1 MNRRPDAKP
10 TRRAIAFALTLAFY
24 LPVTALA
31 GGGAVKTDAHAAAG
45 QFRFDIPSQPVG
57 KALIQFG
64 AQTGLSVI
72 VQHDARSV
80 VTNAIVGIYT
90 IPEGLRVLLRDTG
103 LDYRYQD
110 SGVVVSRK
118 PALVSP
124 VPSSLMPPDESIP
137 GDLVGPIA
145 GPFPSAQALAEENA
159 STGAHNARPPEVVV
173 TGSRIGLPP
182 SQASSHV
189 VVVTDPGGGSIGGA
203 IDDLPQNIPGGGP
216 LNPGIDL
223 LANEP
228 DSLGG
233 TTFVQQCRD
242 LAWGVDSQQL
252 GLMQA
257 TNLSLGV
264 TPMNLRGIGARGTL
278 VLVNGKR
285 IGRSGLLGGYADLSS
300 IPMDMVERVE
310 IQLDG
315 ASALYGSDA
324 VGGIVN
330 VILRDQHEGTTVKL
344 RRTTGLAGAFDGI
357 NALLAS
363 TKAWKSGRATGLL
376 GYYTTNN
383 RMPYDDPAQDFLA
396 SANPA
401 FGDDLL
407 FEESERYANR
417 QRTYFRVALEQDLPG
432 DMDASISLAYTPGA
446 TEHSTGYRPAT
457 TDAASDLPPSAAAQV
472 LGDLELPAMFT
483 KARSDRWTLSA
494 NVDGSF
500 GGLPGWQWHL
510 GIDHTRETSNSTTT
524 HELSPGLL
532 RDALLD
538 GSFDASTDASPEDRY
553 RPYLLADQ
561 TFDASNEDLL
571 VEFTVKRSFA
581 ALPAGNL
588 DVLIGLSSR
597 EADVRFEHQRDA
609 MARHLPIVAHGPLG
623 MFPIHPGAPGDG
635 DADLAGIDGVVL
647 PDATG
652 GSPGRGQ
659 TVTSAFAELQVPLL
673 ADRPLIEKLSVN
685 AAVRR
690 EDTSLHGAN
699 TIWSVG
705 AVWNIND
712 DVRVRLRK
720 GTSFSAPP
728 LWLAS
733 LPTKTTPLTVFLDDR
748 GASSEVHCCPLRPC
762 EGTIISG
769 GRTSLKG
776 ESAVSWS
783 TGIEFTPARL
793 KGFRSILN
801 YSKIH
806 LRDRI
811 DGVTPMTLSLIPR
824 LTDDLFDRY
833 DSVYRFDEDGE
844 FLGIDARAAN
854 VGSQIVATYDWTAD
868 YQRETAW
875 GTWSLSASVTLYDRF
890 ESRLGSSE
898 VVEDLVGLPYAVP
911 KFKQHARLGWTR
923 SNWRLA
929 LNASHRDDADRRY
942 GDVHSHILLKYP
954 VVLDFAVTYRFA
966 DDRFGAL
973 KNMRL
978 NLGASNLAGGHT
990 RWVETSWNPTGY
1002 QSGSA
1007 SYTEV
1012 TSPWTER
1019 AYFIELVHTLQ

>member
-1 MNRRPDAKP
+1 MNRRPGTKP
-10 TRRAIAFALTLAFY
+10 TRRAMACVLALAIHF
-24 LPVTALA
+24 PVTAFA
-31 GGGAVKTDAHAAAG
+31 GSGAVKADAAE
-45 QFRFDIPSQPVG
+45 QFRFDIPSQPVA

-72 VQHDARSV
+72 VQHDARTV
-80 VTNAIVGIYT
+80 VANAVVGTYT
-90 IPEGLRVLLRDTG
+90 IPEGLRVLLRNTG
-103 LDYRYQD
+103 LDHRYQD

-124 VPSSLMPPDESIP
+124 VPSELMPPDESLP
-137 GDLVGPIA
+137 GDLVAPIA

-159 STGAHNARPPEVVV
+159 LTRPTNPRPPDVVV

-182 SQASSHV
+182 SQVSSNV
-189 VVVTDPGGGSIGGA
+189 VVVGPGDGNIGGA
-203 IDDLPQNIPGGGP
+203 IDDLPQNIPGGNP

-223 LANEP
+223 LANNP

-233 TTFVQQCRD
+233 TTFVQQCQD

-257 TNLSLGV
+257 TNLSLGM
-264 TPMNLRGIGARGTL
+264 TPMNLRGIGSRGTL

-357 NALLAS
+357 NAVLAS
-363 TKAWKSGRATGLL
+363 TTAWGSGRATGLF
-376 GYYTTNN
+376 GYYTTKN
-383 RMPYDDPAQDFLA
+383 RIPYDDPAQDFLA
-396 SANPA
+396 SANPS
-401 FGDDLL
+401 FGDELL
-407 FEESERYANR
+407 FQESERYASR
-417 QRTYFRVALEQDLPG
+417 QRTYFRVALDQDLPG
-432 DMDASISLAYTPGA
+432 NMDASVSLAYTPGE
-446 TEHSTGYRPAT
+446 TEHRIGYRPASD
-457 TDAASDLPPSAAAQV
+457 DASSDDSPSPSRLAAQM
-472 LGDLELPAMFT
+472 LGDTELPAMFT
-483 KARSDRWTLSA
+483 QADSERWTLSA
-494 NVDGSF
+494 SVDGSF
-500 GGLPGWQWHL
+500 GALLGWEWHV
-510 GIDHTRETSNSTTT
+510 GIDHTRENSNSTTQ
-524 HELSPGLL
+524 HELSREAL

-538 GSFDASTDASPEDRY
+538 GSFDTSTDASSSDRY
-553 RPYLLADQ
+553 RPFLLSDQ
-561 TFDASNEDLL
+561 TYDASNEDLL

-581 ALPAGNL
+581 AMPAGEL
-588 DVLIGLSSR
+588 DVLFGLSTR
-597 EADVRFEHQRDA
+597 EADVRFEHRRDA
-609 MARHLPIVAHGPLG
+609 LARHLPIVAHGPIG
-623 MFPIHPGAPGDG
+623 MFPIHPGAPGDA
-635 DADLAGIDGVVL
+635 DADLSGIDGVVL

-652 GSPGRGQ
+652 GAPGRGL
-659 TVTSAFAELQVPLL
+659 TVASAFAEVQIPLVSE
-673 ADRPLIEKLSVN
+673 RPLVEKLSVN

-690 EDTSLHGAN
+690 DDTSLHGTN
-699 TIWSVG
+699 TTWSVG

-720 GTSFSAPP
+720 GTSYSSPP
-728 LWLAS
+728 LWLSS
-733 LPTKTTPLTVFLDDR
+733 LPTTATPLSVFLDDR
-748 GASSEVHCCPLRPC
+748 GGSSEVLCCPLRPC
-762 EGTIISG
+762 GATIVSG
-769 GRTSLKG
+769 GRTSLRG

-783 TGIEFTPARL
+783 YGIEFSPARL

-806 LRDRI
+806 FRDRI
-811 DGVTPMTLSLIPR
+811 DGVTPTTLSLIPR
-824 LTDDLFDRY
+824 LTDDLFERY
-833 DSVYRFDEDGE
+833 GSVYRFDEEGE

-875 GTWSLSASVTLYDRF
+875 GTWSLSASLTMYDRF
-890 ESRLGSSE
+890 ESRLGSSG

-923 SNWRLA
+923 GNWRLA
-929 LNASHRDDADRRY
+929 LNASHRDDADRQY
-942 GDVHSHILLKYP
+942 GDINSRILLKYP
-954 VVLDFAVTYRFA
+954 VVLDFAVTYRLGN
-966 DDRFGAL
+966 DRFGAL

-978 NLGASNLAGGHT
+978 NLGASNLSGGNT

-1002 QSGSA
+1002 QSRSA
-1007 SYTEV
+1007 SYTEI

-1019 AYFIELVHTLQ
+1019 AYFIELVHTL

>member
-1 MNRRPDAKP
+1 MNPRFGTRPA
-10 TRRAIAFALTLAFY
+10 RRAIAYALLLALH
-24 LPVTALA
+24 LPVTGVAVA
-31 GGGAVKTDAHAAAG
+31 GTMKTGVGIAG

-64 AQTGLSVI
+64 EQSGLSVI
-72 VQHDARSV
+72 VQHDARTV
-80 VTNAIVGIYT
+80 VANAVVGIHT
-90 IPEGLRVLLRDTG
+90 IPEGLRALLRDTG

-124 VPSSLMPPDESIP
+124 VPSTLMTPDESIP
-137 GDLVGPIA
+137 GDRVAPIA
-145 GPFPSAQALAEENA
+145 GPFPNAQALAEEIP
-159 STGAHNARPPEVVV
+159 STNNARPPEVVV

-182 SQASSHV
+182 SQVSSHV
-189 VVVTDPGGGSIGGA
+189 VVVTDPGGGNVGGA
-203 IDDLPQNIPGGGP
+203 IDDLPQNIPGTNP

-233 TTFVQQCRD
+233 TAFVQQCQD

-257 TNLSLGV
+257 TNLSMGM
-264 TPMNLRGIGARGTL
+264 TPLNLRGIGSRGTL

-330 VILRDQHEGTTVKL
+330 VILRDQHEGTTVKF
-344 RRTTGLAGAFDGI
+344 RRTTGLAGAFNGI
-357 NALLAS
+357 NALLAT
-363 TKAWKSGRATGLL
+363 TKAWGSGRATGLL
-376 GYYTTNN
+376 GYYTTSN
-383 RMPYDDPAQDFLA
+383 RIPHDDPAHDFLA
-396 SANPA
+396 SANPSFA
-401 FGDDLL
+401 DDLL
-407 FEESERYANR
+407 FEESERYASR
-417 QRTYFRVALEQDLPG
+417 QRTYFRIAVDQDLPG
-432 DMDASISLAYTPGA
+432 QMDASVSLAYTPGE
-446 TEHSTGYRPAT
+446 TQHRTGYRPAI
-457 TDAASDLPPSAAAQV
+457 TDISSDDLPVGAAARM
-472 LGDLELPAMFT
+472 LGGTELPAMVT
-483 KARSDRWTLSA
+483 QGESDRWTLSA
-494 NVDGSF
+494 NVDGF
-500 GGLPGWQWHL
+500 FEGLLGWEWHF
-510 GIDHTRETSNSTTT
+510 GIDHTRENSNSTTQ
-524 HELSPGLL
+524 HELS
-532 RDALLD
+532 RDALRAALID
-538 GSFDASTDASPEDRY
+538 GLFDATTDTSPEDRY
-553 RPYLLADQ
+553 RPFLLSDQ

-581 ALPAGNL
+581 ATPAGKL
-588 DVLIGLSSR
+588 DVLFGVSTR
-597 EADVRFEHQRDA
+597 EADVRFTHQRDA
-609 MARHLPIVAHGPLG
+609 MARHLPVVAHGPLG
-623 MFPIHPGAPGDG
+623 MFPIHPGAAGNS
-635 DADLAGIDGVVL
+635 DADLSGIDGVVL
-647 PDATG
+647 ADAG
-652 GSPGRGQ
+652 GGAPGRGT
-659 TVTSAFAELQVPLL
+659 TVQSTFAELQVPLL
-673 ADRPLIEKLSVN
+673 AGRPLIERLSVN

-690 EDTSLHGAN
+690 EDTSIHGAN
-699 TIWSVG
+699 TTWSVG
-705 AVWNIND
+705 AVWNINNAL
-712 DVRVRLRK
+712 RVRLRK

-728 LWLAS
+728 LWLSS
-733 LPTKTTPLTVFLDDR
+733 LPTTTTPMTVFLDDR
-748 GASSEVHCCPLRPC
+748 GGSSEVLCCPLRPC
-762 EGTIISG
+762 DATIISG
-769 GRTSLKG
+769 GRTSLRG

-783 TGIEFTPARL
+783 YGIEFTPERL

-806 LRDRI
+806 FRDRI

-824 LTDDLFDRY
+824 LTDDVFDRY
-833 DSVYRFDEDGE
+833 GSVYRFGEDGQ

-875 GTWSLSASVTLYDRF
+875 GTWSLSASVTMHDRF
-890 ESRLGSSE
+890 ESRLGSPG

-923 SNWRLA
+923 GNWRLA

-942 GDVHSHILLKYP
+942 GDSNSHILLKYP
-954 VVLDFAVTYRFA
+954 VVLDFAVTYRLGN
-966 DDRFGAL
+966 DRFGAL

-978 NLGASNLAGGHT
+978 NLGASNLAGGNT

-1002 QSGSA
+1002 QSRSA
-1007 SYTEV
+1007 SYTEI
-1012 TSPWTER
+1012 TSPWTDR
-1019 AYFIELVHTLQ
+1019 TYFIELVHTL

>member
-1 MNRRPDAKP
+1 MACV
-10 TRRAIAFALTLAFY
+10 LAVACH
-24 LPVTALA
+24 LPVAAVA
-31 GGGAVKTDAHAAAG
+31 GAG
-45 QFRFDIPSQPVG
+45 PLKADTGVAEQFRFDISSQPVG
-57 KALIQFG
+57 KALILFG

-72 VQHDARSV
+72 VQHDARTV
-80 VTNAIVGIYT
+80 VANAVVGFYT
-90 IPEGLRVLLRDTG
+90 IPEGLRALLRDTG

-137 GDLVGPIA
+137 GDLVAPIA

-159 STGAHNARPPEVVV
+159 LTRANDARPPDVVV

-182 SQASSHV
+182 SQVSSHV
-189 VVVTDPGGGSIGGA
+189 VVVTDPGDGSIGGA
-203 IDDLPQNIPGGGP
+203 IDDLPQNIPGSNP

-233 TTFVQQCRD
+233 TTFVQQCQD

-252 GLMQA
+252 SLMQA
-257 TNLSLGV
+257 TNLSLGM
-264 TPMNLRGIGARGTL
+264 TPMNLRGIGSRGTL

-315 ASALYGSDA
+315 TSALYGSDA

-357 NALLAS
+357 NAALAS
-363 TKAWKSGRATGLL
+363 TKAWGSGRATGLL
-376 GYYTTNN
+376 GYYTTKN
-383 RMPYDDPAQDFLA
+383 RIPYDDPAQDFLA
-396 SANPA
+396 SANPS

-407 FEESERYANR
+407 FEESERYASR
-417 QRTYFRVALEQDLPG
+417 QRTYFRVALDQDLPG
-432 DMDASISLAYTPGA
+432 NMDASISLAYMPGD
-446 TEHSTGYRPAT
+446 TEHRTGYRPAT
-457 TDAASDLPPSAAAQV
+457 TNVSSDGSRSPSGLLAQMS
-472 LGDLELPAMFT
+472 GDSELPAMFT
-483 KARSDRWTLSA
+483 QAKSDRWTLSA
-494 NVDGSF
+494 NLDGSF
-500 GGLPGWQWHL
+500 DALLGWDWHL
-510 GIDHTRETSNSTTT
+510 GIDHTRENSKSTTKR
-524 HELSPGLL
+524 EPSREAL

-538 GSFDASTDASPEDRY
+538 GSFDTAADVSAEDRY
-553 RPYLLADQ
+553 RPFLLSDQ
-561 TFDASNEDLL
+561 TFAASNEDLL

-581 ALPAGNL
+581 AMPAGNL
-588 DVLIGLSSR
+588 DVLFGVSSR

-609 MARHLPIVAHGPLG
+609 LARHLPIVAHGPIG
-623 MFPIHPGAPGDG
+623 MFPFHPGAPGDG
-635 DADLAGIDGVVL
+635 DADLSGIDGVVL
-647 PDATG
+647 PDANG
-652 GSPGRGQ
+652 DAPGRGIA
-659 TVTSAFAELQVPLL
+659 VAGAFAEFQIPLV
-673 ADRPLIEKLSVN
+673 AERPLVERLSVN

-699 TIWSVG
+699 TIWSIG

-712 DVRVRLRK
+712 DLRVRLRK
-720 GTSFSAPP
+720 GTSFAAPP
-728 LWLAS
+728 LWLSS
-733 LPTKTTPLTVFLDDR
+733 LPTTTTPLSVFLDDR
-748 GASSEVHCCPLRPC
+748 GGSADVLCCPLQPC
-762 EGTIISG
+762 DATIVSG
-769 GRTSLKG
+769 GRTSLRG

-783 TGIEFTPARL
+783 YGIEFTPARL

-806 LRDRI
+806 FRDRI

-824 LTDDLFDRY
+824 LTDDLFERY
-833 DSVYRFDEDGE
+833 GSVYRFDEEGE

-868 YQRETAW
+868 YQRETSW
-875 GTWSLSASVTLYDRF
+875 GTWSLSASVTMYDRF
-890 ESRLGSSE
+890 ESRLGSSK
-898 VVEDLVGLPYAVP
+898 VAEDLVGLPYAVP
-911 KFKQHARLGWTR
+911 KFKQHARVGWTR
-923 SNWRLA
+923 GNWRLG

-942 GDVHSHILLKYP
+942 GDINSRILLKYP
-954 VVLDFAVTYRFA
+954 VVLDFAVTYRLGN
-966 DDRFGAL
+966 DRFGAL

-1002 QSGSA
+1002 QSRSA
-1007 SYTEV
+1007 SYSDV

-1019 AYFIELVHTLQ
+1019 AYFMELVHTL

>member
-1 MNRRPDAKP
+1 MNRRPGNAP
-10 TRRAIAFALTLAFY
+10 IRRAVACVLAVAC
-24 LPVTALA
+24 LVPVGAVA
-31 GGGAVKTDAHAAAG
+31 GAGAVKADASAAE
-45 QFRFDIPSQPVG
+45 QFRFDIPSQPVA

-72 VQHDARSV
+72 VQHDARTV
-80 VTNAIVGIYT
+80 VANAVVGIYT
-90 IPEGLRVLLRDTG
+90 IPEGLRALLRGTG
-103 LDYRYQD
+103 LDYRYRD

-118 PALVSP
+118 PALASP
-124 VPSSLMPPDESIP
+124 VPSAFMTPDESIP
-137 GDLVGPIA
+137 GDLVAPIA
-145 GPFPSAQALAEENA
+145 GPFPSAQALAEENL
-159 STGAHNARPPEVVV
+159 STDARPPEIVV

-182 SQASSHV
+182 SQVSSHV
-189 VVVTDPGGGSIGGA
+189 VVVTDQGGGNIGGA
-203 IDDLPQNIPGGGP
+203 IDDLPQNIPGGNP
-216 LNPGIDL
+216 LSPGIDL

-233 TTFVQQCRD
+233 SAVVQQCQN

-252 GLMQA
+252 ALMQA
-257 TNLSLGV
+257 ANLSLGM
-264 TPMNLRGIGARGTL
+264 TPMNLRGIGSRGTL

-363 TKAWKSGRATGLL
+363 SRAWGSGRAIGMF
-376 GYYTTNN
+376 GYYTTSN
-383 RMPYDDPAQDFLA
+383 RIAYDDPAQDFLA
-396 SANPA
+396 SANPS

-407 FEESERYANR
+407 FEESERYASR
-417 QRTYFRVALEQDLPG
+417 QRTYFRVAVDQDLPG
-432 DMDASISLAYTPGA
+432 GMDASISLAYTPGK
-446 TEHSTGYRPAT
+446 TEHSTGYDPAT
-457 TDAASDLPPSAAAQV
+457 ASDDSLSPSGLATQF
-472 LGDLELPAMFT
+472 LGDVELPAMFT
-483 KARSDRWTLSA
+483 QAKSDRWTLSA

-500 GGLPGWQWHL
+500 DAFLGWQWRL
-510 GIDHTRETSNSTTT
+510 GIDHTRENSNSTTKR
-524 HELSPGLL
+524 ELSREAL

-538 GSFDASTDASPEDRY
+538 GSFDPSTDASPEDRY
-553 RPYLLADQ
+553 RPFLLSDQ
-561 TFDASNEDLL
+561 TFDASNEDVL

-581 ALPAGNL
+581 AMPAGDL
-588 DVLIGLSSR
+588 DVLFGLSSR

-609 MARHLPIVAHGPLG
+609 MARHLPVIAHGPVG

-635 DADLAGIDGVVL
+635 EPDLSGIDGVVL
-647 PDATG
+647 PDAAG
-652 GSPGRGQ
+652 DAPGRGIA
-659 TVTSAFAELQVPLL
+659 VRSAFAELQIPLV
-673 ADRPLIEKLSVN
+673 AARPLVEKLSVN

-705 AVWNIND
+705 AVWNLND
-712 DVRVRLRK
+712 DLRVRLRK
-720 GTSFSAPP
+720 GTSFAAPP
-728 LWLAS
+728 LWLSS
-733 LPTKTTPLTVFLDDR
+733 LPTTTTPLTVFLDDR
-748 GASSEVHCCPLRPC
+748 EGSSEVLCCPLRPC
-762 EGTIISG
+762 DAKIVSG
-769 GRTSLKG
+769 GRTSLRG

-783 TGIEFTPARL
+783 AGIEFTPARL

-806 LRDRI
+806 FRDRI

-833 DSVYRFDEDGE
+833 GSVYRFDEEGE

-875 GTWSLSASVTLYDRF
+875 GTWSASASVTMYDRF
-890 ESRLGSSE
+890 ESRLGAPG

-923 SNWRLA
+923 GNWRLA

-942 GDVHSHILLKYP
+942 GDINSHILLKYP
-954 VVLDFAVTYRFA
+954 VVLDFAVMYRLG

-973 KNMRL
+973 KNMRV

-990 RWVETSWNPTGY
+990 RWVETSWNPIGY
-1002 QSGSA
+1002 QSRSA
-1007 SYTEV
+1007 SYTDV
-1012 TSPWTER
+1012 TSPWTNR
-1019 AYFIELVHTLQ
+1019 TYFIELVHTL

>member
-1 MNRRPDAKP
+1 MNRQPGARP
-10 TRRAIAFALTLAFY
+10 TGWTLACALVVALH
-24 LPVTALA
+24 LPVTAVA
-31 GGGAVKTDAHAAAG
+31 GGGPVERDAHAAAG
-45 QFRFDIPSQPVG
+45 QFRFDIPSQPVA

-64 AQTGLSVI
+64 EQTGLSVI
-72 VQHDARSV
+72 VQHDARTV
-80 VTNAIVGIYT
+80 VANAVVGIHT
-90 IPEGLRVLLRDTG
+90 IPEGLRALLRDTG

-124 VPSSLMPPDESIP
+124 VPSTLLTPDESTP
-137 GDLVGPIA
+137 GDRLAPIA
-145 GPFPSAQALAEENA
+145 GPFPSAQALAEENP
-159 STGAHNARPPEVVV
+159 STNNRPPEIVV

-182 SQASSHV
+182 SQVSSHV
-189 VVVTDPGGGSIGGA
+189 VVVTDPGDGNIGGA
-203 IDDLPQNIPGGGP
+203 IDDLPQNIPGGNP
-216 LNPGIDL
+216 VNPGIDL

-233 TTFVQQCRD
+233 SAFVQQCQD

-252 GLMQA
+252 GLLQA
-257 TNLSLGV
+257 TNHSLGM
-264 TPMNLRGIGARGTL
+264 TPMNLRGLGSRGTL

-324 VGGIVN
+324 IGGIVN

-344 RRTTGLAGAFDGI
+344 RRTTGLAGAYDGI
-357 NALLAS
+357 NAVLAS
-363 TKAWKSGRATGLL
+363 TKAWGSGRATGLL
-376 GYYTTNN
+376 GYYTTEN
-383 RMPYDDPAQDFLA
+383 RIPYDDPAQDFLA
-396 SANPA
+396 NANPSFA
-401 FGDDLL
+401 DDLL
-407 FEESERYANR
+407 FEESERGARR
-417 QRTYFRVALEQDLPG
+417 QRTYFRIALDQDLPG
-432 DMDASISLAYTPGA
+432 QMDASISMAYTPGE
-446 TEHSTGYRPAT
+446 TQHRTGYRPAIT
-457 TDAASDLPPSAAAQV
+457 GISSDDSSPSAAEMLRDTQ
-472 LGDLELPAMFT
+472 LPAMFT
-483 KARSDRWTLSA
+483 VGESGRWTLSA

-500 GGLPGWQWHL
+500 DALPGWEWHL
-510 GIDHTRETSNSTTT
+510 GIDHTRENSNSTTE
-524 HELSPGLL
+524 HELSRDLL

-538 GSFDASTDASPEDRY
+538 GSFDASADASPEDRY
-553 RPYLLADQ
+553 RAFLLSDQ
-561 TFDASNEDLL
+561 IFDASSEDLL

-581 ALPAGNL
+581 AMPAGDL
-588 DVLIGLSSR
+588 DVLFGLSSR

-609 MARHLPIVAHGPLG
+609 LARHLPIVAHGALG
-623 MFPIHPGAPGDG
+623 MFPIHPGAPSDG
-635 DADLAGIDGVVL
+635 DADLSGVDGVVL
-647 PDATG
+647 PDPNGRA
-652 GSPGRGQ
+652 PGRGM
-659 TVTSAFAELQVPLL
+659 TVGSAFAEVQVPLL
-673 ADRPLIEKLSVN
+673 AERPLVEKLSVN

-690 EDTSLHGAN
+690 EDTSLLGTN
-699 TIWSVG
+699 TTWSIG

-712 DVRVRLRK
+712 DLRVRLRK

-728 LWLAS
+728 LWLSS
-733 LPTKTTPLTVFLDDR
+733 LPTTTTPLSVFLDDR
-748 GASSEVHCCPLRPC
+748 GGSSEVLCCPLQPC
-762 EGTIISG
+762 DATIVSG
-769 GRTSLKG
+769 GRTSLRG

-783 TGIEFTPARL
+783 YGIEFTPARL

-806 LRDRI
+806 FRDRI
-811 DGVTPMTLSLIPR
+811 DGVTPMTLSLMPR

-833 DSVYRFDEDGE
+833 GSVYRFDEEGQ

-868 YQRETAW
+868 YQRETTW
-875 GTWSLSASVTLYDRF
+875 GTWSLSASVTMYDRF

-898 VVEDLVGLPYAVP
+898 VAEDLVGLPYAVP

-923 SNWRLA
+923 GNWRLA

-942 GDVHSHILLKYP
+942 GNINSHILLKYP
-954 VVLDFAVTYRFA
+954 VVLDFAVTYRFG

-978 NLGASNLAGGHT
+978 NLGGSNLAGGHT

-1002 QSGSA
+1002 QSRSA
-1007 SYTEV
+1007 SHTEV

>member
-1 MNRRPDAKP
+1 MNRRPGTKP
-10 TRRAIAFALTLAFY
+10 IQRAMACALALAFLLPVSAIAG
-24 LPVTALA
+24 A
-31 GGGAVKTDAHAAAG
+31 GAAKADASVAG
-45 QFRFDIPSQPVG
+45 QFRFDIPSQPVSQ
-57 KALIQFG
+57 ALIQFG

-72 VQHDARSV
+72 VQHDARDIV
-80 VTNAIVGIYT
+80 VNAVVGLYT
-90 IPEGLRVLLRDTG
+90 VPEGLRVLLRDTG
-103 LDYRYQD
+103 LDYRYEE

-124 VPSSLMPPDESIP
+124 VPSSLMGLDESIP
-137 GDLVGPIA
+137 GDHLAPIA

-159 STGAHNARPPEVVV
+159 LTRANNPRPSDVVV

-182 SQASSHV
+182 SQVSSHV

-203 IDDLPQNIPGGGP
+203 IDDLPQNIPGSNP

-223 LANEP
+223 LASQP
-228 DSLGG
+228 DPLGG
-233 TTFVQQCRD
+233 TAFVQQCRD

-252 GLMQA
+252 SLMQA
-257 TNLSLGV
+257 TNLSLGM
-264 TPMNLRGIGARGTL
+264 TPMNLRGIGSRGTL

-357 NALLAS
+357 NAVVAT
-363 TKAWKSGRATGLL
+363 TKAWGSGRATGLF
-376 GYYTTNN
+376 GYYTTKN
-383 RMPYDDPAQDFLA
+383 RIPYDDPAQDFLA
-396 SANPA
+396 SANPSS
-401 FGDDLL
+401 GDDQL
-407 FEESERYANR
+407 FQESERYASR
-417 QRTYFRVALEQDLPG
+417 QRTYFRVALDQDLPG
-432 DMDASISLAYTPGA
+432 GMDASISLAYTPGE
-446 TEHSTGYRPAT
+446 TEHRTRYDPTSDDSPSRSGLAT
-457 TDAASDLPPSAAAQV
+457 RMPGDA
-472 LGDLELPAMFT
+472 ELPAMFT
-483 KARSDRWTLSA
+483 QARSDRWTLSG

-500 GGLPGWQWHL
+500 DALLGWEWHL
-510 GIDHTRETSNSTTT
+510 GIDHTRENSNSTTK
-524 HELSPGLL
+524 HELSREAL

-538 GSFDASTDASPEDRY
+538 GSFDTSAEASPEDRY
-553 RPYLLADQ
+553 RPFLLSDQ

-571 VEFTVKRSFA
+571 VEFTLKRSFA
-581 ALPAGNL
+581 AMPAGDL
-588 DVLIGLSSR
+588 DVLFGVSSR
-597 EADVRFEHQRDA
+597 EADVRFEHERDA
-609 MARHLPIVAHGPLG
+609 RARHLPILAHGPIG
-623 MFPIHPGAPGDG
+623 MFPIHPGAPSDG
-635 DADLAGIDGVVL
+635 NVDLSGIDGVVL
-647 PDATG
+647 PDAAG
-652 GSPGRGQ
+652 GAPGRGIA
-659 TVTSAFAELQVPLL
+659 VTSAFAEFQIPLL
-673 ADRPLIEKLSVN
+673 AERPLVEKLSAN

-690 EDTSLHGAN
+690 EDTRLHGAN
-699 TIWSVG
+699 TTWSIG

-712 DVRVRLRK
+712 DLRVRLRK
-720 GTSFSAPP
+720 GTSFAAPP
-728 LWLAS
+728 LWLSS
-733 LPTKTTPLTVFLDDR
+733 LPTTATPLSVFLDDR
-748 GASSEVHCCPLRPC
+748 GGSSEVLCCPLRPC
-762 EGTIISG
+762 DATIVSG
-769 GRTSLKG
+769 GRTSLQG

-783 TGIEFTPARL
+783 YGIEYAPARL

-806 LRDRI
+806 FRDRI

-824 LTDDLFDRY
+824 LTDDLFQRY
-833 DSVYRFDEDGE
+833 PSVYRFDEEGE

-875 GTWSLSASVTLYDRF
+875 GTWSLSASVTMYDRF
-890 ESRLGSSE
+890 ESRLGSSG
-898 VVEDLVGLPYAVP
+898 VAEDLVGLPYAVP
-911 KFKQHARLGWTR
+911 KSKQHARLGWTR
-923 SNWRLA
+923 GNLRLA

-942 GDVHSHILLKYP
+942 GDINSHILLKYP
-954 VVLDFAVTYRFA
+954 VVLDFAVSYRLGN
-966 DDRFGAL
+966 DRFGAL

-1002 QSGSA
+1002 QSRSA

-1019 AYFIELVHTLQ
+1019 AYFMELVHTL

>member
-1 MNRRPDAKP
+1 MIRRLGTKP
-10 TRRAIAFALTLAFY
+10 TAKAMACVLALAVH
-24 LPVTALA
+24 LPVTAVA
-31 GGGAVKTDAHAAAG
+31 GAGAVKADAAE
-45 QFRFDIPSQPVG
+45 QFRFDIPSQGVG

-72 VQHDARSV
+72 VQHDARTV
-80 VTNAIVGIYT
+80 IANAVVGIYT
-90 IPEGLRVLLRDTG
+90 IPEGLRELLRDTG
-103 LDYRYQD
+103 LDYRYED

-124 VPSSLMPPDESIP
+124 VPSSLMTPDESIP
-137 GDLVGPIA
+137 GDHLAPIA
-145 GPFPSAQALAEENA
+145 GPFPSAQALAEENPL
-159 STGAHNARPPEVVV
+159 TNNARPPEVVV

-182 SQASSHV
+182 SQLSGNV
-189 VVVTDPGGGSIGGA
+189 VVVTDPGAGNVGGA
-203 IDDLPQNIPGGGP
+203 INDLPQNIPDGNP

-233 TTFVQQCRD
+233 TTFVQQCQD

-252 GLMQA
+252 SLMQA
-257 TNLSLGV
+257 TNLSLGIS
-264 TPMNLRGIGARGTL
+264 PMNLRGIGSRGTL

-357 NALLAS
+357 NAVLAS
-363 TKAWKSGRATGLL
+363 TKAWGSGRATGLL

-383 RMPYDDPAQDFLA
+383 RMPHNDPAHDFLA
-396 SANPA
+396 GANPSFA
-401 FGDDLL
+401 DDLL
-407 FEESERYANR
+407 IQESERRASR
-417 QRTYFRVALEQDLPG
+417 RRTYLRVALDQDLPG
-432 DMDASISLAYTPGA
+432 NMEASVSLAYTPGE
-446 TEHSTGYRPAT
+446 THHRTGYRPAT
-457 TDAASDLPPSAAAQV
+457 ADASSDSAPSVAPQL
-472 LGDLELPAMFT
+472 LGDAELPAMFT
-483 KARSDRWTLSA
+483 QGESDRWTLSA
-494 NVDGSF
+494 NVDGFFDALS
-500 GGLPGWQWHL
+500 GWEWNL
-510 GIDHTRETSNSTTT
+510 GIDHTRENSNSTTK
-524 HELSPGLL
+524 HELSREALH
-532 RDALLD
+532 DALLD

-553 RPYLLADQ
+553 RPFLLSDQ

-581 ALPAGNL
+581 SLPAGNL
-588 DVLIGLSSR
+588 DVLFGVSSR

-609 MARHLPIVAHGPLG
+609 LARHLPVVAHGPLG
-623 MFPIHPGAPGDG
+623 MFPIHPGAAGEG
-635 DADLAGIDGVVL
+635 DADLSGIDGVVL
-647 PDATG
+647 PDAAG
-652 GSPGRGQ
+652 GAPGRGM
-659 TVTSAFAELQVPLL
+659 TVTSAFAEFQVPLL
-673 ADRPLIEKLSVN
+673 ADRPLIEELSVN

-690 EDTSLHGAN
+690 EDTSLHGTN
-699 TIWSVG
+699 TTWSVG

-712 DVRVRLRK
+712 DLRVRVRK
-720 GTSFSAPP
+720 GTSFSAAP
-728 LWLAS
+728 LWLSS
-733 LPTKTTPLTVFLDDR
+733 LPTTTTPLTVFLDDR
-748 GASSEVHCCPLRPC
+748 GGSSEVLCCPLRPC
-762 EGTIISG
+762 DATIVSG
-769 GRTSLKG
+769 GRTSLRG

-783 TGIEFTPARL
+783 YGIEFAPERL

-806 LRDRI
+806 FRDRI

-833 DSVYRFDEDGE
+833 GSVYRFDEEGR

-854 VGSQIVATYDWTAD
+854 VGSQIVATYDWTAE
-868 YQRETAW
+868 YQRESAW
-875 GTWSLSASVTLYDRF
+875 GTWSFAASVTMYDRF
-890 ESRLGSSE
+890 ESRLGTPG

-923 SNWRLA
+923 GNWRLA
-929 LNASHRDDADRRY
+929 LNASHREDADRRY
-942 GDVHSHILLKYP
+942 GDINSRILLKYP
-954 VVLDFAVTYRFA
+954 VVLDFAVTYRLGN
-966 DDRFGAL
+966 DRFGAL

-1002 QSGSA
+1002 QSRSA
-1007 SYTEV
+1007 SYTDV
-1012 TSPWTER
+1012 TSPWTDR
-1019 AYFIELVHTLQ
+1019 TYFIELVHTL

>member
-1 MNRRPDAKP
+1 MACVL
-10 TRRAIAFALTLAFY
+10 ALAF
-24 LPVTALA
+24 LVPVAAVAGA
-31 GGGAVKTDAHAAAG
+31 GGAKGDAVVAG

-72 VQHDARSV
+72 VQHDARTV
-80 VTNAIVGIYT
+80 ATNAVVGIYT

-137 GDLVGPIA
+137 GDRVAPIA

-159 STGAHNARPPEVVV
+159 LMRANNAGPPDVVV

-182 SQASSHV
+182 SQVSSHV
-189 VVVTDPGGGSIGGA
+189 VVVTDPGGGNIGGA
-203 IDDLPQNIPGGGP
+203 IDDLPQNIPGGNP

-233 TTFVQQCRD
+233 TTFVQQCQD

-252 GLMQA
+252 SLMQA
-257 TNLSLGV
+257 TNLSLGM
-264 TPMNLRGIGARGTL
+264 TPMNLRGIGSRGTL

-363 TKAWKSGRATGLL
+363 TKAWGSGRATGLL
-376 GYYTTNN
+376 GYYTTKN
-383 RMPYDDPAQDFLA
+383 RIPYDDPAQDFLA
-396 SANPA
+396 SANPS

-407 FEESERYANR
+407 FRESERFASR
-417 QRTYFRVALEQDLPG
+417 QRTYFRIAVDQDLPANI
-432 DMDASISLAYTPGA
+432 DASISLAYTPGE
-446 TEHSTGYRPAT
+446 TEHRTGFRPAT
-457 TDAASDLPPSAAAQV
+457 IDVSGGDSPSPSGLAAQMF
-472 LGDLELPAMFT
+472 GATELPAMFT
-483 KARSDRWTLSA
+483 QAKSDRWTLSA

-500 GGLPGWQWHL
+500 DTLPGWEWHL
-510 GIDHTRETSNSTTT
+510 GIDHTRENSNSTTK
-524 HELSPGLL
+524 HELSRELL
-532 RDALLD
+532 RDALLA
-538 GSFDASTDASPEDRY
+538 GSFDTSTDASPEDRY
-553 RPYLLADQ
+553 RPFLLSDQ
-561 TFDASNEDLL
+561 TLDASNEDLL
-571 VEFTVKRSFA
+571 LEFTLKRSFA
-581 ALPAGNL
+581 AMPAGNL
-588 DVLIGLSSR
+588 DVLFGVSSGQ
-597 EADVRFEHQRDA
+597 ADVRFEHQRDA
-609 MARHLPIVAHGPLG
+609 LARHLPIVAHGPIG

-635 DADLAGIDGVVL
+635 DADLSGVHGVVL

-652 GSPGRGQ
+652 GAPGSAVA
-659 TVTSAFAELQVPLL
+659 VTSAFAEFQIPLVSQ
-673 ADRPLIEKLSVN
+673 RPLVEKLSVN
-685 AAVRR
+685 AAVRQ

-699 TIWSVG
+699 TTWSVG

-712 DVRVRLRK
+712 DLRVRLRK

-728 LWLAS
+728 LWLSS
-733 LPTKTTPLTVFLDDR
+733 LPTTTTPLSVFLDDR
-748 GASSEVHCCPLRPC
+748 GGASEVLCCPLRPC
-762 EGTIISG
+762 DATIVSG
-769 GRTSLKG
+769 GRTSLRG

-783 TGIEFTPARL
+783 YGIEFTPARL

-806 LRDRI
+806 FRDRI
-811 DGVTPMTLSLIPR
+811 DGVTPLTLSLIPR

-833 DSVYRFDEDGE
+833 GSVYRFDEEGE

-868 YQRETAW
+868 YQRETVW
-875 GTWSLSASVTLYDRF
+875 GTWSLSASVTMYDRF

-911 KFKQHARLGWTR
+911 KFKQHARVGWTR
-923 SNWRLA
+923 GNWRLA

-942 GDVHSHILLKYP
+942 GDINSHILLKYP
-954 VVLDFAVTYRFA
+954 VVLDFGVTYRLGN
-966 DDRFGAL
+966 DRFGAL

-990 RWVETSWNPTGY
+990 RWVETSWNTTGY
-1002 QSGSA
+1002 QSRSA

-1019 AYFIELVHTLQ
+1019 TYFMELVHTL

>member
-1 MNRRPDAKP
+1 MNRPLRIKP
-10 TRRAIAFALTLAFY
+10 TRRAMACVLALAVH
-24 LPVTALA
+24 LPVTAVVA
-31 GGGAVKTDAHAAAG
+31 AGAVKADATE
-45 QFRFDIPSQPVG
+45 QFRFDIPSQGVG

-72 VQHDARSV
+72 VQHDARTV
-80 VTNAIVGIYT
+80 AANAVVGIYT
-90 IPEGLRVLLRDTG
+90 ISEGLRALLRDTG
-103 LDYRYQD
+103 LVYRYED

-124 VPSSLMPPDESIP
+124 VPSRLMSPDESIP
-137 GDLVGPIA
+137 GDHLAPIA
-145 GPFPSAQALAEENA
+145 GPFPNAQALAEENP
-159 STGAHNARPPEVVV
+159 STNNARPPEVVV

-182 SQASSHV
+182 SQVSSHV
-189 VVVTDPGGGSIGGA
+189 VVVTDPEGGNVGGA
-203 IDDLPQNIPGGGP
+203 IDDLPQNIPGTNP

-223 LANEP
+223 LANDP

-233 TTFVQQCRD
+233 TTFAQQCQD

-257 TNLSLGV
+257 TNLSMGM
-264 TPMNLRGIGARGTL
+264 TPMNLRGIGSRGTL

-310 IQLDG
+310 VQLDG

-344 RRTTGLAGAFDGI
+344 RRTTGQAGAFNGI

-363 TKAWKSGRATGLL
+363 TKAWGSGRATGLL
-376 GYYTTNN
+376 GYYTTSN
-383 RMPYDDPAQDFLA
+383 RIPHDDPAHDFLA
-396 SANPA
+396 SANPSFA
-401 FGDDLL
+401 DDLL
-407 FEESERYANR
+407 FEENDRHASRR
-417 QRTYFRVALEQDLPG
+417 RTYFRVAFDQDLPG
-432 DMDASISLAYTPGA
+432 HMDASVSLAYTPGE
-446 TEHSTGYRPAT
+446 TQHWTGYRPALA
-457 TDAASDLPPSAAAQV
+457 DVSSDNSPPGAAAQV
-472 LGDLELPAMFT
+472 LGDTELPAMFT
-483 KARSDRWTLSA
+483 QGESDRWTLSA

-500 GGLPGWQWHL
+500 DALLGWEWRL
-510 GIDHTRETSNSTTT
+510 GIDRTRENSSSTTR
-524 HELSPGLL
+524 HELSRDAL
-532 RDALLD
+532 RAALLD
-538 GSFDASTDASPEDRY
+538 GSFDVATDAAPEDRY
-553 RPYLLADQ
+553 RPFLLSDQ
-561 TFDASNEDLL
+561 TFDARNEDLL
-571 VEFTVKRSFA
+571 AEFTVKRSFA

-588 DVLIGLSSR
+588 DVLFGVSSR
-597 EADVRFEHQRDA
+597 IADVRFEHQRDA
-609 MARHLPIVAHGPLG
+609 MARHLPVVAHGPLG
-623 MFPIHPGAPGDG
+623 MFPIHPGASGDG
-635 DADLAGIDGVVL
+635 NADLSGIDGVVL
-647 PDATG
+647 PNVAG
-652 GSPGRGQ
+652 GPPGRGMR
-659 TVTSAFAELQVPLL
+659 VTSGFAELQVPLL
-673 ADRPLIEKLSVN
+673 AERPLVEKLSVN

-699 TIWSVG
+699 TTWSAG

-712 DVRVRLRK
+712 DLRVRVRK

-728 LWLAS
+728 LWLS
-733 LPTKTTPLTVFLDDR
+733 SQPTTTTPLTVFLDDR
-748 GASSEVHCCPLRPC
+748 GGSSEVLCCPLRPC
-762 EGTIISG
+762 DATIVTG
-769 GRTSLKG
+769 GRTSLRG

-783 TGIEFTPARL
+783 YGIEFTPAWL

-806 LRDRI
+806 FRDRI

-833 DSVYRFDEDGE
+833 GSVYRFDEEGQ

-854 VGSQIVATYDWTAD
+854 VGSQIIATYDWTAD

-875 GTWSLSASVTLYDRF
+875 GTWSLSASVTMYDRF
-890 ESRLGSSE
+890 ESRLGSPG

-942 GDVHSHILLKYP
+942 GDINSHILLKYP
-954 VVLDFAVTYRFA
+954 VVLDFAVTYRLGN
-966 DDRFGAL
+966 DRFGAL

-1002 QSGSA
+1002 QSRSA

-1012 TSPWTER
+1012 TSPWTDR
-1019 AYFIELVHTLQ
+1019 TYFIEVVHTL